1 MDPSWSNTG
10 GFCRFHVIGLSWAI
24 YQTSPVWPKAWW
36 GRLLLGA
43 LGMETIG
50 LTWYSHFGTD
60 TNYQL
65 FVIVEESLE
74 MLGIAIALC
83 ALIYSVGYK
92 VEEDGSLSLR
102 LFLKEGDN

>member
-1 MDPSWSNTG
+1 MLG
-10 GFCRFHVIGLSWAI
+10 GGVF
-24 YQTSPVWPKAWW
+24 
-36 GRLLLGA
+36 LLGA

-92 VEEDGSLSLR
+92 VEEDGSLSLC
-102 LFLKEGDN
+102 LFLKEGDNQIGL